1 MPMDQI
7 WIVSILEDKLYQDVK
22 SLWRLFARE
31 YNSVGVQIFSHPH
44 VTFQGGKTDNA
55 RQLKKDF
62 QEIASKIKPFEI
74 EVTGPRHFD
83 KKVIYLEVEKTY
95 KLIEINQ
102 RINQF
107 LKRRCQD
114 LFEYYK
120 PRNWL
125 PHVTLAMDDLTK
137 RNFETAWT
145 ELKDSKIRFEQKLH
159 NLCIV
164 KQYPSGKIKIAG
176 RYEL

>member
-62 QEIASKIKPFEI
+62 QEIASKIK
-74 EVTGPRHFD
+74 R
-83 KKVIYLEVEKTY
+83 L
-95 KLIEINQ
+95 KL
-102 RINQF
+102 
-107 LKRRCQD
+107 K
-114 LFEYYK
+114 
-120 PRNWL
+120 
-125 PHVTLAMDDLTK
+125 
-137 RNFETAWT
+137 
-145 ELKDSKIRFEQKLH
+145 
-159 NLCIV
+159 
-164 KQYPSGKIKIAG
+164 
-176 RYEL
+176 

>member
-1 MPMDQI
+1 MDQI
-7 WIVSILEDKLYQDVK
+7 WIVSVLEDKPYRDVK
-22 SLWRLFARE
+22 NLWKLFE
-31 YNSVGVQIFSHPH
+31 TKYNSVAVQIFSHPH

-62 QEIASKIKPFEI
+62 QEIISKTKPFEI
-74 EVTGPRHFD
+74 EVNGPRHFN

-95 KLIEINQ
+95 KLVEINQ

-107 LKRRCQD
+107 LKAYCHD
-114 LFEYYK
+114 LFEDYT
-120 PRNWL
+120 PWNWI
-125 PHVTLAMDDLTK
+125 PHITLAMDDLTAG
-137 RNFETAWT
+137 NFQKAWT
-145 ELKDSKIRFEQKLH
+145 ELRDSELRFRQKLH

-164 KQYPSGKIKIAG
+164 KQYPSGKVRIAG